1 MNSQTNSNLSKHS
14 DDHYEIE
21 RKLAEVE
28 QMLETSDR
36 NMSAAQGG
44 SDRNAADL
52 DVLFRTCLLDNIS
65 EGAVFVNQ
73 GLEIT
78 HWNKSAEAI
87 TGLGSSNIIGM
98 KFNPELIGLKT
109 KDGELNAINECPVAQ
124 SLIDRKPSNQEYS
137 LVGRSGREAKV
148 ELSVTPVFDLDEC
161 LGCVVL
167 IQDLTAS
174 ADLKRQ
180 LSYLQNASTLD
191 PLTHVANR
199 AEFERNLREYVSAHM
214 VTDSKC
220 CLIVC
225 DIDFFKKVNDTYGH
239 HVGDQALVAFAQT
252 LKQFVRARDVV
263 ARYGGEEFVII
274 CANCDLQSAVQR
286 AEQIR
291 VNLNQTPQQMLDGKT
306 LSASFGVAEL
316 QEGEDV
322 TDFFVRADKAL
333 FAAKQAGR
341 NRVKKAGDTLMP
353 DSPTLP
359 NFELSAATGVQW
371 RKWRK
376 QPLFCE
382 EYRTTTS
389 SMLLSTKLRGFM
401 TEYDARPL
409 HVEPCYASISAQAVD
424 GMNEARKT
432 WFRVDVEIHE
442 DTEKNAR
449 SKQSETYIRITIF
462 NQKQGLFGR
471 VHEQLHTK
479 IVSDLRR
486 FLMITDDSAAVKLE
500 PAATSSGREEE

>member
-1 MNSQTNSNLSKHS
+1 MNSQTDNHQKMNS

-21 RKLAEVE
+21 KKLAEVE
-28 QMLETSDR
+28 QMLESTDLQ
-36 NMSAAQGG
+36 AAQTG
-44 SDRNAADL
+44 SATESANIDL
-52 DVLFRTCLLDNIS
+52 LFRTCLLNNIS
-65 EGAVFVNQ
+65 EGVVFVNQ

-78 HWNKSAEAI
+78 NWNKSAEAI
-87 TGLGSSNIIGM
+87 TGLGISNILGM
-98 KFNPELIGLKT
+98 KFSPDLIGLKT
-109 KDGELNAINECPVAQ
+109 KDGELNGVTECPVAQ
-124 SLIDRKPSNQEYS
+124 ALISRQSFNHEYS
-137 LVGRSGREAKV
+137 LIGRSGREAKI

-167 IQDLTAS
+167 LQDLTAS

-180 LSYLQNASTLD
+180 ISYLQNANTMD

-199 AEFERNLREYVSAHM
+199 AEFERSLREYVSAHR
-214 VTDSKC
+214 VTDSNC
-220 CLIVC
+220 SLIVC

-252 LKQFVRARDVV
+252 LKQFVRTRDIV
-263 ARYGGEEFVII
+263 ARYGGEEFVIL

-316 QEGEDV
+316 KADEDV

-341 NRVKKAGDTLMP
+341 NRVKKASDAVE
-353 DSPTLP
+353 PTAPERP
-359 NFELSAATGVQW
+359 NFEVSPTTGVEW
-371 RKWRK
+371 RKWRN

-382 EYRTTTS
+382 EYCTTTS
-389 SMLLSTKLRGFM
+389 SDMLANKLRGFI
-401 TEYDARPL
+401 TECVARPL
-409 HVEPCYASISAQAVD
+409 HVEQSYASVSAMAVD
-424 GMNEARKT
+424 ANNPSKKT
-432 WFRVDVEIHE
+432 WFRVDVEFQE
-442 DTEKNAR
+442 PAKDSSKNNLP
-449 SKQSETYIRITIF
+449 ETYIRITIF

-471 VHEQLHTK
+471 VHEDLHK
-479 IVSDLRR
+479 VIVTDLRR
-486 FLMITDDSAAVKLE
+486 FLMITDDSTSIKLN
-500 PAATSSGREEE
+500 PAATSSGRDEE